1 MGRNLENKSKWYKE
15 KYEKFGADLDK
26 EYSQKLKKAIAED
39 SRYGSIAEWIRAHG
53 DKYLKEREKK

>member
-1 MGRNLENKSKWYKE
+1 MGKKWNRSEWQKQ

-39 SRYGSIAEWIRAHG
+39 IRYDSIADWIRERG
-53 DKYLKEREKK
+53 DKYLKEREKN